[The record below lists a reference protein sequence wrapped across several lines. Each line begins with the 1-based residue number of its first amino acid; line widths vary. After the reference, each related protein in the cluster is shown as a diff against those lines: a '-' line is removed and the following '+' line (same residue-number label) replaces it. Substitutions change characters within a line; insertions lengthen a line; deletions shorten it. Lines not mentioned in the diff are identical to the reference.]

1 MIIKVKSL
9 EHHDF
14 YIRYR
19 VHTENIKNVPDSLQE
34 YLSGIFDYIPKELFV
49 HPENPGCSG
58 MRMPIGIEA
67 REFPDHPIIGMAQ
80 KSRTHVKFKSRHENL
95 QQWFLLNDQ
104 QAIVAELPVWMDE
117 KESKEHLNL
126 CFPLTGHIDLL
137 RYDGL
142 KVEIWD
148 YKPNAKKE
156 KWAKTQVYFYALLLS
171 LRTRIPLDKIVCGYF
186 DESTAYT
193 FRPPQQC
200 AAIAQQYNEM
210 VK

>member
-117 KESKEHLNL
+117 RVKRTFES
-126 CFPLTGHIDLL
+126 
-137 RYDGL
+137 
-142 KVEIWD
+142 
-148 YKPNAKKE
+148 
-156 KWAKTQVYFYALLLS
+156 LLS
-171 LRTRIPLDKIVCGYF
+171 F
-186 DESTAYT
+186 DRSYRFA
-193 FRPPQQC
+193 P
-200 AAIAQQYNEM
+200 
-210 VK
+210 V